1 MSIAEWTVDAAT
13 VGASVPPPPLDSDSR
28 PLHRIAEI
36 RRQQGVSL
44 RTVARRMN
52 TTVQR
57 VRHQEQ
63 AETDLSLAELYR
75 WQQALEVPVSD
86 LLVDLD
92 APLSAPVLQRSRLL
106 KLMKTALAIKEAAED
121 ESIGRMAQTLA
132 DQLIEIMPELRDVNP
147 WHTVGQRRTLD
158 ELGRIALETV
168 PDTVFFDGGQ

>member
-1 MSIAEWTVDAAT
+1 MSIAEWTVDAAAVAT
-13 VGASVPPPPLDSDSR
+13 SVPPPLPESTSR

-52 TTVQR
+52 TSVQR
-57 VRHQEQ
+57 AREQEQ
-63 AETDLSLAELYR
+63 AEADLSLAELYR
-75 WQQALEVPVSD
+75 WQQALEVPVVD
-86 LLVDLD
+86 LLIDLD
-92 APLSAPVLQRSRLL
+92 APLSAPVMQRARLL

-121 ESIGRMAQTLA
+121 ESVGRMAQMLA

-158 ELGRIALETV
+158 EFGRIALETV
-168 PDTVFFDGGQ
+168 PDTVFFDGRS

>member
-1 MSIAEWTVDAAT
+1 MSIAEWTVNAAS
-13 VGASVPPPPLDSDSR
+13 VGASLSPPPPDTTSR

-36 RRQQGVSL
+36 RHQQGVSL

-52 TTVQR
+52 VTVQR
-57 VRHQEQ
+57 ARQQEQ

-106 KLMKTALAIKEAAED
+106 KLMKTVLAIREAAED
-121 ESIGRMAQTLA
+121 ESIGLMAQALA
-132 DQLIEIMPELRDVNP
+132 DQLVEIMPELRDVNP

-158 ELGRIALETV
+158 ELGRIAMETV

>member
-1 MSIAEWTVDAAT
+1 MSIAEWTVDAAA
-13 VGASVPPPPLDSDSR
+13 VGAAMPPPLPDSASR

-52 TTVQR
+52 MTVQR
-57 VRHQEQ
+57 VRQQEQ

-75 WQQALEVPVSD
+75 WQQALEVPVAD

-106 KLMKTALAIKEAAED
+106 KVMKTALAIKEAAED
-121 ESIGRMAQTLA
+121 ESIGVMAQTLA
-132 DQLIEIMPELRDVNP
+132 DQLVEIMPELRDVNP

-158 ELGRIALETV
+158 ELGRIAMETV
-168 PDTVFFDGGQ
+168 PDTVFFDGGR